1 MRIGHVAWEPVL
13 RSIRNGVFVTNGALH
28 ERIANFTL
36 PSGHLVC
43 IVDWK
48 LGILATIDDPDGI
61 SPCLN
66 G

>member
-1 MRIGHVAWEPVL
+1 MPFL
-13 RSIRNGVFVTNGALH
+13 RSIRNGVFATSEALP

-48 LGILATIDDPDGI
+48 FGIVATIDDHNGT
-61 SPCLN
+61 SPSLN